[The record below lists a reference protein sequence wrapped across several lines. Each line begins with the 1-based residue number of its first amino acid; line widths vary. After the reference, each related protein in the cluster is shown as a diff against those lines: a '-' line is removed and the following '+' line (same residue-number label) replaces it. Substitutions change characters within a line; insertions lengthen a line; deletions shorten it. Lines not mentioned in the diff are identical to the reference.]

1 MALQEDPSK
10 YFGSVDYFRNKDEQ
24 RRTVN
29 DMRREE
35 RNKRIMQQGLTRNI
49 KKAIREG
56 KDPRGFIGAAR
67 DLGLSAA
74 GGGGIGQEAS
84 QRDAELRARA
94 ASLFEGV
101 QAQKSKAEGTIGGV
115 PTPSGGMVSPTP
127 AINQPATQKPQGTAT
142 TSEGKTIPAIP
153 FVGPPAPNTQQ
164 SQAVA
169 PTKPSWAD
177 EVKNDRTFK
186 NVDLTNPRFAGKTRE
201 EARQMVMSQK
211 AQNAMRGFNQ
221 AGKQSITDQRQAKL
235 DAQNSAIVDF
245 INKDSEAQQK
255 VNFDERVRF
264 MLSPEELAYQERQ
277 KQKTQESNLFL
288 SDLEKKLPALNEVV
302 NKSSKIKESSNE
314 RFNDFVSTSEKNKT
328 ENLVNELYNSDS
340 QLLNARQQSFEN
352 RQKEAEQLASMNL
365 DNERQLQEETFKRL
379 MQDDARQTGARRL
392 FDITTEGIIYNSLDN
407 AVQTVAN
414 GIKKTLNPYL

>member
-101 QAQKSKAEGTIGGV
+101 QSQKDKAEKTVGGV

-127 AINQPATQKPQGTAT
+127 TTNQAATQKPQSAVTAPQKGATSTSPFTFAPVPFGKESYVANQT
-142 TSEGKTIPAIP
+142 TN
-153 FVGPPAPNTQQ
+153 V
-164 SQAVA
+164 VA

-186 NVDLTNPRFAGKTRE
+186 NVDLMNPRFAGKTRE

-221 AGKQSITDQRQAKL
+221 AGEQLVMDEKQTAL
-235 DAQNSAIVDF
+235 DLKNSAIVDAIDRDQATQKRIEQTMLQGGF
-245 INKDSEAQQK
+245 YEDVSKFNGSPQQFQSIADRDLRWNNDIASIKMGAELALQSKAERKAQRDQFDSPQEWMKSQAEREIARDTFYANEYQK
-255 VNFDERVRF
+255 NYADALKRVR
-264 MLSPEELAYQERQ
+264 SERYANEQ
-277 KQKTQESNLFL
+277 FEIGRKENEMQRVVDTQIN
-288 SDLEKKLPALNEVV
+288 
-302 NKSSKIKESSNE
+302 
-314 RFNDFVSTSEKNKT
+314 
-328 ENLVNELYNSDS
+328 
-340 QLLNARQQSFEN
+340 
-352 RQKEAEQLASMNL
+352 
-365 DNERQLQEETFKRL
+365 
-379 MQDDARQTGARRL
+379 
-392 FDITTEGIIYNSLDN
+392 
-407 AVQTVAN
+407 
-414 GIKKTLNPYL
+414 KTLNPYS

>member
-1 MALQEDPSK
+1 MGKAQEDPSK

-49 KKAIREG
+49 KKAIRKG
-56 KDPRGFIGAAR
+56 KDPSGFINAAKG
-67 DLGLSAA
+67 LGIDAA

-153 FVGPPAPNTQQ
+153 FVGPPAPNAQQ

-177 EVKNDRTFK
+177 EVKDDRTFN
-186 NVDLTNPRFAGKTRE
+186 NVDLTDPRFAGKTRE

-211 AQNAMRGFNQ
+211 AQNAMRRFNQ
-221 AGKQSITDQRQAKL
+221 AGKQLAMDEKQAAL
-235 DAQNSAIVDF
+235 DLRNSAIVDAIDRDQATQKRIEQTMLQGGF
-245 INKDSEAQQK
+245 YEDISKFNGSPQQFQSIADRELRWNNDIASLK
-255 VNFDERVRF
+255 MGVQLALQSRDERKAQREQF
-264 MLSPEELAYQERQ
+264 NSPKEWMKFQVERD
-277 KQKTQESNLFL
+277 T
-288 SDLEKKLPALNEVV
+288 A
-302 NKSSKIKESSNE
+302 
-314 RFNDFVSTSEKNKT
+314 RNDFYANEYQKNYADALKRVRLERYANEQFEIGRK
-328 ENLVNELYNSDS
+328 ENE
-340 QLLNARQQSFEN
+340 
-352 RQKEAEQLASMNL
+352 
-365 DNERQLQEETFKRL
+365 
-379 MQDDARQTGARRL
+379 MQR
-392 FDITTEGIIYNSLDN
+392 
-407 AVQTVAN
+407 AVDTQIN
-414 GIKKTLNPYL
+414 KTLNPYS

>member
-56 KDPRGFIGAAR
+56 KDPRGFIAAAK
-67 DLGLSAA
+67 DLKLDAA

-101 QAQKSKAEGTIGGV
+101 QAQKSKAEGTINGV

-164 SQAVA
+164 SQVVA

-186 NVDLTNPRFAGKTRE
+186 NVDLMNPRFAGKTRE

-221 AGKQSITDQRQAKL
+221 AGEQLVMDEKQTAL
-235 DAQNSAIVDF
+235 DLKNSAIVDAIDRDQATQKRIEQTMLQGGF
-245 INKDSEAQQK
+245 YEDVSKFNGSPQQFQSIANRDLRWNNDIASIKMGAELALQSKAERKAQRDQFNSPQEWMKSQAEREIARDTFYANEYQK
-255 VNFDERVRF
+255 NYADALKRVR
-264 MLSPEELAYQERQ
+264 SERYANEQ
-277 KQKTQESNLFL
+277 FEIGRKENEMQRVVDTQIN
-288 SDLEKKLPALNEVV
+288 
-302 NKSSKIKESSNE
+302 
-314 RFNDFVSTSEKNKT
+314 
-328 ENLVNELYNSDS
+328 
-340 QLLNARQQSFEN
+340 
-352 RQKEAEQLASMNL
+352 
-365 DNERQLQEETFKRL
+365 
-379 MQDDARQTGARRL
+379 
-392 FDITTEGIIYNSLDN
+392 
-407 AVQTVAN
+407 
-414 GIKKTLNPYL
+414 KTLNPYS